1 MDLLKEYLPWVGGTL
16 VTIVGLGW
24 IPFTRVLIFKGV
36 KVLMSE
42 VFLKALF
49 FDLAEKYVKSTDTKL
64 DDAFLTQLEKSFK
77 WTTTN

>member
-1 MDLLKEYLPWVGGTL
+1 
-16 VTIVGLGW
+16 
-24 IPFTRVLIFKGV
+24 
-36 KVLMSE
+36 MSE

-77 WTTTN
+77 

>member
-24 IPFTRVLIFKGV
+24 IPFTRVLIFKCV

-77 WTTTN
+77 